1 MNNDDLKEEI
11 KNRIKLSEII
21 SKKVVLKKKNDNSF
35 IGLCPFH
42 SEKTPSFHV
51 HDEKKFYHCFGCEK
65 HGDIF
70 SFTMEIENMDFY
82 SALKYLASLIGLTVN
97 NNSHQN
103 ISFQNKYKTL
113 ELSSNFFIETL
124 NSQKNKNVLDY
135 LNKRGLDKEIC
146 KEFLIGYAP
155 SNKYDYQ
162 LIDYLN
168 SKNIK
173 EQELIEIGLAK
184 KKYNKTYGYFYD
196 RIMIPIVSTNGK
208 IVGFGGRTT
217 NTSEP
222 KYLNSPESEVF
233 SKRNILFGAYNLKKR
248 KQNIDNVILCE
259 GYMDVIALYKFGY
272 PAVATLGTAVS
283 DKQIDLLSKL
293 SKNIF
298 VVFDGDQAGKS
309 ASIRLFDKLLPLINT
324 GNIFRFVFLPN
335 GLDPEEYLIKNGKS
349 NFNILLER
357 SYNLSDIIWLMGLK
371 NKINDTPEEI
381 AKFWKFLRNKIYQ
394 IKEKNLQIAI
404 KDDLENRINKL
415 RAKIRGK
422 NTKLNNF
429 VNLSLPR
436 IESDYRFKVIIIIIL
451 NFPELYYAFEKQLN
465 NINFTNNSLH
475 EVKEVIFS
483 IIRNNSDVSYNQL
496 IENLK
501 KRNLIKF
508 LGEFKIEVIFSKLR
522 SSDEKINIDES
533 KKLLEE
539 LIHMVNNN

>member
-21 SKKVVLKKKNDNSF
+21 SKKINLKKKSDNTYL
-35 IGLCPFH
+35 GLCPFH

-51 HDEKKFYHCFGCEK
+51 HDEKQFYHCFGCEK

-70 SFTMEIENMDFY
+70 SFTMEMDNMDFY
-82 SALKYLASLIGLTVN
+82 SALKHLANMIGLNVN
-97 NNSHQN
+97 TKSHQN

-113 ELSSNFFIETL
+113 ELSSNFFVENL
-124 NSQKNKNVLDY
+124 YSQKNKNVLNY

-146 KEFLIGYAP
+146 EEFLIGYAP
-155 SNKYDYQ
+155 SNKNDYQ

-173 EQELIEIGLAK
+173 EDELIEIGLAK
-184 KKYNKTYGYFYD
+184 KKYNNLYGYFYN
-196 RIMIPIVSTNGK
+196 RIMIPIISLNGK

-217 NTSEP
+217 NSLEP
-222 KYLNSPESEVF
+222 KYLNSPESDVF

-248 KQNIDNVILCE
+248 KQNIENVILCE
-259 GYMDVIALYKFGY
+259 GYMDVISLYKFGY

-283 DKQIDLLSKL
+283 EKQIDLLSKL

-298 VVFDGDQAGKS
+298 VVFDGDQAGKN
-309 ASIRLFDKLLPLINT
+309 ATIRLFDKLLPLIKTDNV
-324 GNIFRFVFLPN
+324 FRFVFLPN
-335 GLDPEEYLIKNGKS
+335 DLDPEEYLIKNGKN
-349 NFNILLER
+349 NFNMLLEK

-394 IKEKNLQIAI
+394 IKEKNLQLAI

-415 RAKIRGK
+415 RSKIKGVK
-422 NTKLNNF
+422 SQSNYF

-436 IESDYRFKVIIIIIL
+436 IENDYRFKVIIVIIL
-451 NFPELYYAFEKQLN
+451 NFPKLYTIFENQL
-465 NINFTNNSLH
+465 IKIKFTNNSLH
-475 EVKEVIFS
+475 EVKEVIFNM
-483 IIRNNSDVSYNQL
+483 IRDNSDVNYNQL
-496 IENLK
+496 IENLN

-508 LGEFKIEVIFSKLR
+508 LGEFKLEVIFSKLR
-522 SSDEKINIDES
+522 SSDEKISIDES
-533 KKLLEE
+533 KKILEE
-539 LIHMVNNN
+539 LIYMVNNN